1 MQSVIQSSMQSEA
14 QPDVHSAI
22 NGSLSSLK
30 DKIDRKNLSISFGK
44 TANQCNLQLL
54 DEETLAFHWPELA
67 KQGFGMEQIGQI
79 IRRLEQI
86 NVKKDKVINGLNH
99 AEWALENGCMKDA
112 KGEPVDNP
120 VNWVFSILA
129 RQGYYPRPP
138 GYVSPEEKMEQD
150 AAIEAERLKRAQEA
164 RFVSEYA
171 LWLTELSPEEREGI
185 APEQDTSALPR
196 EEKMIPAEVRLEL
209 YFKEHVWPG
218 LRQKKGDE

>member
-1 MQSVIQSSMQSEA
+1 
-14 QPDVHSAI
+14 
-22 NGSLSSLK
+22 
-30 DKIDRKNLSISFGK
+30 
-44 TANQCNLQLL
+44 
-54 DEETLAFHWPELA
+54 
-67 KQGFGMEQIGQI
+67 MEQIGQI

-185 APEQDTSALPR
+185 APEKDTSALPR